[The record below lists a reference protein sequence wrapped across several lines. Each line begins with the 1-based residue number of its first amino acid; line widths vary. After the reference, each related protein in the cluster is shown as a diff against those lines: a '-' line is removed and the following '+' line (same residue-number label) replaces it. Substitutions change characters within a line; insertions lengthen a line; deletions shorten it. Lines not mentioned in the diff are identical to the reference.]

1 MRACVVVLRQGDR
14 VSWTRIGG
22 KDFRVDVI
30 VIFVAALLV
39 AISAAAG
46 FYIGRRRQDDET
58 VAPTPTQKRLEE
70 YEFYPFSVTSQGHV
84 EFDPEAFNRAVL
96 HLLSETNER
105 AAGELVVIGQQN
117 LVRDTFP
124 SDWLRN
130 YNEFFVAYD
139 GDGVVSDNDAFLE
152 NYKRLVNQLGRSFP
166 HSGIE
171 FLLHNLVNPSR
182 SLVAIENGAV
192 TGRRVG
198 SGATNLVLDL
208 KTRKQ
213 RGEDKVN
220 YELNIG
226 ARQFKCTTVGI
237 FRPEYGLVGA
247 LCVNI
252 DRNFLKDAADQ
263 GGDRI
268 HAVIDNIIRTDF
280 QLDENILSQDEYAS
294 AQRGK
299 RHYLDEA
306 VRSDT
311 THTLERKLAA
321 ILFSDIVGFTTLMGR
336 DEKLTFEIM
345 EANDAIHA
353 SAISAHGGVLLK
365 KLGDGMLASFDSA
378 SSAVACA
385 SQLQREVVADGRYQ
399 IRVGIHLG
407 EVVKSDGDVH
417 GDGVNIA
424 SRVQDQIEPG
434 QIGVTKVVYDN
445 VKNKPG
451 VSATL
456 IGERPLKNV
465 DRPMTLYLVDSTAGS
480 NSPE

>member
-1 MRACVVVLRQGDR
+1 MVLAGA
-14 VSWTRIGG
+14 V
-22 KDFRVDVI
+22 
-30 VIFVAALLV
+30 LLV
-39 AISAAAG
+39 AIAAVAG
-46 FYIGRRRQDDET
+46 FSVGRRLQDVET
-58 VAPTPTQKRLEE
+58 TTPMPPRKRLEE
-70 YEFYPFSVTSQGHV
+70 YEFYPFSVTPQGHV

-96 HLLSETNER
+96 HLLAERNER
-105 AAGELVVIGQQN
+105 AARELVVIGEQN
-117 LVRDTFP
+117 LVRNTFP
-124 SDWLRN
+124 SDWLQS
-130 YNEFFVAYD
+130 YKDFFVEYD

-226 ARQFKCTTVGI
+226 SRQFKCTTVGI
-237 FRPEYGLVGA
+237 FRPDYGLVGA

-252 DRNFLKDAADQ
+252 DRNFLSDAADQ

-280 QLDENILSQDEYAS
+280 QLDENILSKDEYAS

-311 THTLERKLAA
+311 PHAPERKLAA
-321 ILFSDIVGFTTLMGR
+321 ILFSDIVGFTALMGS

-353 SAISAHGGVLLK
+353 SAISSHGGVLLK
-365 KLGDGMLASFDSA
+365 KLGDGMLARFDSA
-378 SSAVACA
+378 TNAVECA
-385 SQLQREVVADGRYQ
+385 IQLQREVASDGRYQ
-399 IRVGIHLG
+399 VRVGLHLG
-407 EVVKSDGDVH
+407 EVVHADGDVH

-424 SRVQDQIEPG
+424 SRVQEQVAPG
-434 QIGVTKVVYDN
+434 DIGVTSVVYN
-445 VKNKPG
+445 NIRNKEG
-451 VSATL
+451 ISATL
-456 IGERPLKNV
+456 LGDRTLKNV
-465 DRPMTLYLVDSTAGS
+465 EEPMTLYTVDADA
-480 NSPE
+480 